1 MKLLYSLLIIFISQ
15 SFFAQDFELKK
26 PDFDLIEKNVKDKN
40 SPYYFDKLYARF
52 IVADSTMTIEERR
65 HLYFGYSFQDEYAPY
80 ERSDAEQDLN
90 EILQKEEITQQDYQD
105 ILTLSSKILKTYP
118 FSIRMMEYRIF
129 VYNELRQYDDAVK
142 ETVKANIIL
151 DAILST
157 GEGTSK
163 ESSFYVINVINEYE
177 LINILGFEYGGQQ
190 ELIDGLYDYLTL
202 KENSYNIEGL
212 YFEVS
217 RCLNSLKF

>member
-80 ERSDAEQDLN
+80 ERSEAEQDLN

-142 ETVKANIIL
+142 ETVQANIIL

>member
-1 MKLLYSLLIIFISQ
+1 MKLLYSLLILFISQ

-142 ETVKANIIL
+142 ETVQANIIL

>member
-1 MKLLYSLLIIFISQ
+1 MKLLYSLIILFITQ
-15 SFFAQDFELKK
+15 SFYAQDFELKK

-142 ETVKANIIL
+142 ETVQANIIL

-177 LINILGFEYGGQQ
+177 LLNILGFEYGGHQ
-190 ELIDGLYDYLTL
+190 ELIEGLYDYLTL
-202 KENSYNIEGL
+202 KENSYNIDGL

>member
-1 MKLLYSLLIIFISQ
+1 MKLLYSLLILFISQ

-142 ETVKANIIL
+142 ETVQANIIL

-202 KENSYNIEGL
+202 KVNSYNIEGL

>member
-1 MKLLYSLLIIFISQ
+1 MKLLYSLLILFLTQ
-15 SFFAQDFELKK
+15 SFYAQDFELKK

-40 SPYYFDKLYARF
+40 SPYYFDKLYARY
-52 IVADSTMTIEERR
+52 IVADSTMTLEERR

-80 ERSDAEQDLN
+80 ERSDAQQDLN
-90 EILQKEEITQQDYQD
+90 KILQQEEFTKQDYQD
-105 ILTLSSKILKTYP
+105 ILTLSSKILKIYP

-129 VYNELRQYDDAVK
+129 VYKELEQYDDAIK
-142 ETVKANIIL
+142 QTVQANIIL

-163 ESSFYVINVINEYE
+163 ESSFYVINVMNEYE
-177 LINILGFEYGGQQ
+177 LLNILGFEYGGQQ
-190 ELIDGLYDYLTL
+190 ELVDGLYDYLTL
-202 KENSYNIEGL
+202 KENSYYIDGL